1 MKDLKFTSW
10 LLLSSSIF
18 LISCGGEETIQPH
31 RAKSI
36 VESVYASG
44 TIIPKNEH
52 NVFSLIGGT
61 ILKKYV
67 KDGDTV
73 KKGQILY
80 EISSDAPS
88 ARVNSAKAAYQ
99 KSSSDA
105 SSNSSIL
112 SDLSLL
118 VENAQAKCALDSA
131 VYFKY
136 KKMRENDAISQLQ
149 VDQAKLQYTV
159 SANAVKSAKEK
170 YQAAKRD
177 AQVILSSAQSQLASA
192 ENDLNN
198 FIIRSDVDGVVYK
211 TYKEI
216 GETVRMNEM
225 LVLLG
230 EKTSRIIKMQV
241 DQQDIQKIKLNQEV
255 LFKTDVTGT
264 KIYKATVAR
273 VYPLMNEADQTFRV
287 DATFPD
293 SLSLSFVHI
302 TVESNIL
309 IQEKLNPLVV
319 PRKVLMKGDS
329 LQVLENG
336 EIKTTAVKL
345 GVLTLDDAEIL
356 SGVNEQSEIVIP
368 TDK

>member
-1 MKDLKFTSW
+1 M
-10 LLLSSSIF
+10 
-18 LISCGGEETIQPH
+18 
-31 RAKSI
+31 
-36 VESVYASG
+36 
-44 TIIPKNEH
+44 
-52 NVFSLIGGT
+52 
-61 ILKKYV
+61 
-67 KDGDTV
+67 
-73 KKGQILY
+73 
-80 EISSDAPS
+80 
-88 ARVNSAKAAYQ
+88 
-99 KSSSDA
+99 
-105 SSNSSIL
+105 
-112 SDLSLL
+112 SDLQL
-118 VENAQAKCALDSA
+118 VYCE
-131 VYFKY
+131 KY
-136 KKMRENDAISQLQ
+136 DN
-149 VDQAKLQYTV
+149 
-159 SANAVKSAKEK
+159 K

-198 FIIRSDVDGVVYK
+198 FINRSDVDGVVYK